1 MNYNFQREAIFMG
14 FVPVL
19 SWLLCWGFLVLP
31 KICYQHCSIPGIKCY
46 ISAMICCG
54 NTPAPPYFFL
64 LFLFF
69 LVALLLTGVHWLSY
83 KGCPG
88 HVPGVCYWGLGVL
101 EKPEIPS
108 VVLNLGCRL
117 GMVVRRGHVQDGSY
131 RQQKGSVSDGT

>member
-1 MNYNFQREAIFMG
+1 MNYNFQWEAIFMG

-54 NTPAPPYFFL
+54 KAPAPPYFFL

-69 LVALLLTGVHWLSY
+69 LVALLLTGLHWLSY
-83 KGCPG
+83 KSCPG

-101 EKPEIPS
+101 EKPEATIS
-108 VVLNLGCRL
+108 GAEFRMQTGDGCKERSRPGWEL
-117 GMVVRRGHVQDGSY
+117 QAA
-131 RQQKGSVSDGT
+131 KGLSE